1 MSTQKEVSS
10 KAEPVADAA
19 AAASTSA
26 PVPEDPPAEEE
37 EKAPAPKVKE
47 EKTFERDA
55 ESLDGDIPTEEK
67 DGLRLCLK
75 VASGTHIGFGPLKKE
90 NQDDLFV
97 AADGFSGEEGTSL
110 FCVFDGHGTEGKT
123 CAVMVQKKLPEK
135 LAEVFTNLRDTPNGT
150 AEEDFGAEAISKSF
164 VDTNT
169 QLVESKIDCSI
180 SGTTVSVA
188 LLRQR

>member
-1 MSTQKEVSS
+1 M
-10 KAEPVADAA
+10 A
-19 AAASTSA
+19 
-26 PVPEDPPAEEE
+26 
-37 EKAPAPKVKE
+37 
-47 EKTFERDA
+47 
-55 ESLDGDIPTEEK
+55 
-67 DGLRLCLK
+67 RL
-75 VASGTHIGFGPLKKE
+75 A
-90 NQDDLFV
+90 
-97 AADGFSGEEGTSL
+97 
-110 FCVFDGHGTEGKT
+110 GKT

-188 LLRQR
+188 LLRQRELTVGTVGDSRVVVGCKRETAGCGVP